1 MPKRDGWIPDVPGWV
16 DRSQPDS
23 EAAVA
28 FYRDLFGWEF
38 EDVVPPGTEGK

>member
-1 MPKRDGWIPDVPGWV
+1 MSPAGLTG
-16 DRSQPDS
+16 SQPDS